1 VPQCLMLAAAAALFA
16 CGRRRPGPAGQSC
29 SSRSL
34 AAAGLLLLEWQG
46 SRSAAWR
53 LELLQFTK
61 DHHIASQNAD
71 HTPPPPWT
79 MVRYSSEGNTT
90 STSTVVHT
98 RMTDH
103 TTPAP
108 AHKEMGALQVT
119 VLAGI
124 SPQPGSL
131 RFQMGTAADQIEA
144 EDHVVTLHAVTHTTP
159 DRPYR

>member
-1 VPQCLMLAAAAALFA
+1 
-16 CGRRRPGPAGQSC
+16 
-29 SSRSL
+29 
-34 AAAGLLLLEWQG
+34 
-46 SRSAAWR
+46 
-53 LELLQFTK
+53 
-61 DHHIASQNAD
+61 
-71 HTPPPPWT
+71 
-79 MVRYSSEGNTT
+79 
-90 STSTVVHT
+90 
-98 RMTDH
+98 MTDH

-159 DRPYR
+159 DRPYRLTHELMPDGMTISVPAF